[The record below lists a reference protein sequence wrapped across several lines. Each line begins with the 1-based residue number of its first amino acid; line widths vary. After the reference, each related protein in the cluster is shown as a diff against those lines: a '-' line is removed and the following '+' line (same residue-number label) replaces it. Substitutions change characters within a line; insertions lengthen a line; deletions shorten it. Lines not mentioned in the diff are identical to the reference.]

1 MCKNVDCRRLRTTRF
16 PPVGIK
22 DDATAQL
29 YIVMSDITVST
40 TCLALEGPLSP
51 WGTLMTHTCGH
62 CDNIYTVQCTFQ
74 KVSCEKKDKII
85 QKKWI
90 RIKPYSRILSRIFA
104 T

>member
-1 MCKNVDCRRLRTTRF
+1 MKLVYLKNREKVQIIYCKATVSGS
-16 PPVGIK
+16 PVSHSEGRK

-29 YIVMSDITVST
+29 VMSDITVST

-85 QKKWI
+85 QKKMD
-90 RIKPYSRILSRIFA
+90 
-104 T
+104 TH